1 MFKFPETK
9 LRDYQG
15 ETVRQAREFFRQ
27 GKKRLVIMLATAS
40 GKTVIS
46 THMIKQAA
54 AKGLRCGFV
63 CDRIELINQTS
74 ARLDMEGVSHGVI
87 QGDHPR
93 YDPAEQVQVCSIQ
106 TLARRKTKQFD
117 LIIVDECFDGETL
130 VQTVS
135 GPKPIKLVHSGDMV
149 YNALGVG
156 EVISVSARP
165 LGERKLF
172 NVRFSDG
179 TQSRCTGEHRF
190 FTGGSWVQTRE
201 LEGKSVVSFQDLSC
215 VRGCVQ
221 AMGETGERREDE
233 HTVTKTVG
241 CANVLLEVLLEEAD
255 KPHVFREGQGKTV
268 GHTQKNRTQAAGA
281 RGKRH
286 GDDKTTRGI
295 TQGAGTGVG
304 CGTCGEN
311 PPKSSR
317 RVSPSLQGGYS
328 KSEKD
333 DCYRGGR
340 EVAQLVIKKGARC
353 EKNCAIGEIRVV
365 SVQAEECSR
374 TTVVYN
380 LGVSG
385 HPSYFANGKLVH
397 NCQTFHTAHKRL
409 MADNEGSFIIGL
421 SATPFTK
428 GLGKHFDGLISPVTA
443 KQLIAQGH
451 LVGFKV
457 FGPRTIDVT
466 GIKIVAG
473 DYDQTELGERADKP
487 KIVAD
492 IVKTWLE
499 KGGNRQTICF
509 ATNVAH
515 SKHIVREFQKAGV
528 LAEHIDSFTD
538 KDTRA
543 AVLRRLAN
551 FETRIVSCVDILTK
565 GFDCPVVSCIIQ
577 ALPTKSLMRHIQQI
591 GRGLRTSQG
600 KTECCILDHAGNHER
615 LGFIDD
621 IEFTELDDGKKK
633 EASSKKAKDKPE
645 KLPLVCPSCDYMKPA
660 GVRKCPACGLIAEHI
675 ADVETEEG
683 ELREVKRNRK
693 GYTLAQKQAFLAG
706 LNSYAVEK
714 GFRIGR
720 GGVYGWSLHKYK
732 DFFGCDPCSK
742 IEWGARGPIGE
753 DVRKFITHVNI
764 KWAKSK
770 ERKPESALSGWQN
783 D

>member
-1 MFKFPETK
+1 MAGKMFKFPETK

-27 GKKRLVIMLATAS
+27 GKKKLVIMLATAA

-117 LIIVDECFDGETL
+117 LIIVDE
-130 VQTVS
+130 V
-135 GPKPIKLVHSGDMV
+135 
-149 YNALGVG
+149 
-156 EVISVSARP
+156 
-165 LGERKLF
+165 
-172 NVRFSDG
+172 
-179 TQSRCTGEHRF
+179 
-190 FTGGSWVQTRE
+190 
-201 LEGKSVVSFQDLSC
+201 
-215 VRGCVQ
+215 
-221 AMGETGERREDE
+221 
-233 HTVTKTVG
+233 
-241 CANVLLEVLLEEAD
+241 
-255 KPHVFREGQGKTV
+255 
-268 GHTQKNRTQAAGA
+268 
-281 RGKRH
+281 
-286 GDDKTTRGI
+286 
-295 TQGAGTGVG
+295 
-304 CGTCGEN
+304 
-311 PPKSSR
+311 
-317 RVSPSLQGGYS
+317 
-328 KSEKD
+328 
-333 DCYRGGR
+333 
-340 EVAQLVIKKGARC
+340 
-353 EKNCAIGEIRVV
+353 
-365 SVQAEECSR
+365 
-374 TTVVYN
+374 
-380 LGVSG
+380 
-385 HPSYFANGKLVH
+385 
-397 NCQTFHTAHKRL
+397 QTFHAAHKRL
-409 MADNEGSFIIGL
+409 LMENDGSFIIGL

-443 KQLIAQGH
+443 KQLIEQGH
-451 LVGFKV
+451 LVDFKV
-457 FGPRTIDVT
+457 YGPKTIDVSGVKT
-466 GIKIVAG
+466 IAG
-473 DYDQTELGERADKP
+473 DYDQKELGERADKP

-492 IVKTWLE
+492 IVKTWME

-515 SKHIVREFQKAGV
+515 SKHIVREFCKAGV
-528 LAEHIDSFTD
+528 MAEHIDSFTD
-538 KDTRA
+538 KETRA
-543 AVLRRLAN
+543 AILKRLAN

-600 KTECCILDHAGNHER
+600 KIDCCVLDHSGNHER

-633 EASSKKAKDKPE
+633 EASSKKAKEKPE

-753 DVRKFITHVNI
+753 DVRKFITHANI